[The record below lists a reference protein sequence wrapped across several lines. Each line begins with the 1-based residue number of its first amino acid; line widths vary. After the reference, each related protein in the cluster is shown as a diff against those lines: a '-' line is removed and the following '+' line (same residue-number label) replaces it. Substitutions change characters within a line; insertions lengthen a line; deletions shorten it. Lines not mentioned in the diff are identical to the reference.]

1 MMIDPPINKLLK
13 KADSRYSLV
22 VAIARRARQLT
33 DEATKANKLEKSAE
47 FPKPVISFDAK
58 KAVTI
63 AINEIYDD
71 TIDCMRG
78 DVVLRQE

>member
-1 MMIDPPINKLLK
+1 MMIDPPINQLLT

-33 DEATKANKLEKSAE
+33 DDATKANKLEKTAE

-63 AINEIYDD
+63 AIQEIYEDK
-71 TIDCMRG
+71 IDCMRG
-78 DVVLRQE
+78 DVVLRQV

>member
-1 MMIDPPINKLLK
+1 MMIEPPINQLLK

-33 DEATKANKLEKSAE
+33 DEATIANKLEKSAE

-63 AINEIYDD
+63 AIQEIYEDK
-71 TIDCMRG
+71 IDCMRG
-78 DVVLRQE
+78 DVVLRQV